1 MPEPCDL
8 YRWPDWMPKPQRPD
22 YSYEPVDRRSKTD
35 MEVGSVL
42 RVDYDT
48 DETTLNCTLILNRF
62 QASWFEAFERGALH
76 QGSQWFSM
84 PLQTGG
90 FIEWHTV
97 RFAARPKAGKLI
109 GTCYTTY
116 TLQLELERREGP
128 MCDEL
133 AKLLVCILPE
143 ELLESSAVVKDFTL
157 SLPGV
162 CTIPDF
168 WIYPCIKKRVR
179 YEYGLL

>member
-1 MPEPCDL
+1 
-8 YRWPDWMPKPQRPD
+8 
-22 YSYEPVDRRSKTD
+22 
-35 MEVGSVL
+35 
-42 RVDYDT
+42 
-48 DETTLNCTLILNRF
+48 
-62 QASWFEAFERGALH
+62 
-76 QGSQWFSM
+76 
-84 PLQTGG
+84 
-90 FIEWHTV
+90 
-97 RFAARPKAGKLI
+97 
-109 GTCYTTY
+109 
-116 TLQLELERREGP
+116 

-133 AKLLVCILPE
+133 AELLVCISPE